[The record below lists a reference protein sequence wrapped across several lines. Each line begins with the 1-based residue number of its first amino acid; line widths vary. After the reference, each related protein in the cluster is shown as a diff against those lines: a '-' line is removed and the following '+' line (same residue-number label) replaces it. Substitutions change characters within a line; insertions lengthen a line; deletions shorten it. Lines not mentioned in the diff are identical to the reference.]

1 MHGAGFAIDAIKT
14 LRNNRSLLKG
24 KDAGH
29 YKNFDTAYI
38 TDTIISRKA
47 PVYKN
52 ASAQYLAHLK
62 EQLKTDNKRSRIK
75 KTLVFIVTCVATGS
89 AMYFLLFA

>member
-24 KDAGH
+24 KGAGP

-47 PVYKN
+47 PVYRK
-52 ASAQYLAHLK
+52 ASAQYLESLRA
-62 EQLKTDNKRSRIK
+62 QLAVDDKQRTIK
-75 KTLVFIVTCVATGS
+75 KRILLVATVTAIS
-89 AMYFLLFA
+89 LAFYFLLF

>member
-24 KDAGH
+24 KGAGP

-38 TDTIISRKA
+38 TDSIISRKA
-47 PVYKN
+47 PVYRK
-52 ASAQYLAHLK
+52 ASAQYLTNLRAQLAADNRRKALK
-62 EQLKTDNKRSRIK
+62 HSVILGITVIVTS
-75 KTLVFIVTCVATGS
+75 LVFYLA
-89 AMYFLLFA
+89 LFT

>member
-1 MHGAGFAIDAIKT
+1 MHGAGFVFDAIKT

-38 TDTIISRKA
+38 TDSIISRKA
-47 PVYKN
+47 PVYRQ
-52 ASAQYLAHLK
+52 ASKQYLA
-62 EQLKTDNKRSRIK
+62 QLRQQLEADSKRSRIK
-75 KTLVFIVTCVATGS
+75 KRILLAITSIMIGLGVYLVFFS
-89 AMYFLLFA
+89 

>member
-24 KDAGH
+24 KGAGP

-38 TDTIISRKA
+38 TDSIISRKA
-47 PVYKN
+47 PVYRK
-52 ASAQYLAHLK
+52 ASTQYLASLRA
-62 EQLKTDNKRSRIK
+62 QLAVDNKRRTTK
-75 KTLVFIVTCVATGS
+75 KRMLLVATVAAIS
-89 AMYFLLFA
+89 LAFYFLLF